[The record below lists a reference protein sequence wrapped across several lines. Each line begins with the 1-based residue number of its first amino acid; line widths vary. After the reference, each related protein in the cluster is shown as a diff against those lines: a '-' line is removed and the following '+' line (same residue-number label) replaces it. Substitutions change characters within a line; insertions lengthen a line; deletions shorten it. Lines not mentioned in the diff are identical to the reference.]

1 MFHFPPLLVIQ
12 RGNYFRADSLRG
24 CTVLLRGGTLR
35 ELAKVKRI
43 LSRLLLLKSNARYEK
58 AFLLTEYSQ
67 VSNFDSSFKS
77 YEGWDLRELTLSPFV
92 RIKAPEGYF
101 HGHENEDDQLEEPQQ
116 DVEVDMTPA
125 VSTRRRAEEPALV
138 TAILTTGIEDR
149 KVRNMLADFRSKSDA
164 RLAVNNAINNRYF
177 TPSLLLHVNRK

>member
-1 MFHFPPLLVIQ
+1 MQI
-12 RGNYFRADSLRG
+12 
-24 CTVLLRGGTLR
+24 
-35 ELAKVKRI
+35 
-43 LSRLLLLKSNARYEK
+43 
-58 AFLLTEYSQ
+58 
-67 VSNFDSSFKS
+67 SNFDSSFKS

-101 HGHENEDDQLEEPQQ
+101 HGQENEDDHVEEPQQ

-177 TPSLLLHVNRK
+177 TPPLLLHANRK